1 MLRLGRHLL
10 VPRLIGPHLPKKQ
23 KERDGEGKH
32 MKHSETAWTTLNYV
46 LLELL
51 VEAEQGRVAGV
62 TWSICEPWGPNGP
75 NARVPIQK
83 IDLDLKIM

>member
-32 MKHSETAWTTLNYV
+32 MKHSETAWTTFNNV

-51 VEAEQGRVAGV
+51 VEAEQG
-62 TWSICEPWGPNGP
+62 
-75 NARVPIQK
+75 
-83 IDLDLKIM
+83 